1 MLGGFSVLSDIPQA
15 ALGNIRPAAVPSHGS
30 DDNPTSGTLSRVF
43 WKERG
48 CLKTLETT
56 CMHVIFWSISHV
68 SDPPNFSMGSFFWKL
83 SKQIGYNLHSF
94 DSSLMTPW
102 HKWHFLQELVKDS
115 VRDLWGVVDSL
126 VGLWPLADLQTPQR
140 VYVQQYRPSFHS
152 LFIRGIPRSTISSKP
167 EVEFQI
173 ESKNQIKAFLIVDL
187 LKTCSAIW
195 T

>member
-30 DDNPTSGTLSRVF
+30 DDNPTLGTLSRVF

-56 CMHVIFWSISHV
+56 CVHVIFWSISHM
-68 SDPPNFSMGSFFWKL
+68 SDLPNFSMGSFFWKL

-126 VGLWPLADLQTPQR
+126 VGLWPLADPCKPHRECMYSNTGPHSTLCSLEVFQG
-140 VYVQQYRPSFHS
+140 QQLAP
-152 LFIRGIPRSTISSKP
+152 
-167 EVEFQI
+167 
-173 ESKNQIKAFLIVDL
+173 N
-187 LKTCSAIW
+187 LK
-195 T
+195 